1 MTDEEKYQ
9 ALRQLI
15 KLTDVTG
22 KGKISALRHG
32 MNEALTPRQKQLVH
46 MYYIEQKPMK
56 QIASELGLDIS
67 SVSRTIKRGRHNLYT
82 VLRYGGR
89 SLLCELED

>member
-1 MTDEEKYQ
+1 MTDEEKYR

-22 KGKISALRHG
+22 EGKIVALRHG

-46 MYYIEQKPMK
+46 MYYIEQKPMT
-56 QIASELGLDIS
+56 QIADELGLDIS
-67 SVSRTIKRGRHNLYT
+67 SVSRTIKRGRKNLYT

-89 SLLCELED
+89 SMLCEMED